1 MNTPPTKA
9 TRHAEH
15 SHCGAHGRE
24 ESRRE
29 DVPAIGFS
37 IPGRLLG
44 LGEQSGLKV
53 FPTWPMS
60 AVMAHEVSEQ
70 TLQYPPD
77 IEPLNGKVLVVDDDE
92 RFRGLARAVLEP
104 AGFEVIE
111 AGGIVQSML
120 QLRQQAVDAVILDM
134 VMPGRDGIE
143 SVRELK
149 QLFPEIRIVA
159 VSGAK
164 QSALYLSVSAH
175 LGADASLEKARVS
188 ALGPLLQL
196 VLDR

>member
-1 MNTPPTKA
+1 M
-9 TRHAEH
+9 E
-15 SHCGAHGRE
+15 
-24 ESRRE
+24 
-29 DVPAIGFS
+29 
-37 IPGRLLG
+37 RL
-44 LGEQSGLKV
+44 
-53 FPTWPMS
+53 
-60 AVMAHEVSEQ
+60 
-70 TLQYPPD
+70 D
-77 IEPLNGKVLVVDDDE
+77 GKVLVVDDDE
-92 RFRGLARAVLEP
+92 HFRVLARAILEP

-111 AGGIVQSML
+111 SADMQQCMS
-120 QLRQQAVDAVILDM
+120 QLRHHAVDVVILDM

-159 VSGAK
+159 VSGAE
-164 QSALYLSVSAH
+164 QSDLYLSVSAH